1 MGWYILLGFSCL
13 LMLVFVPKSEW
24 KRLSPAGLIS
34 VLVLVPIEVVFTS
47 LGGFS
52 YVPSII
58 NLHKV
63 PMIYLLSSFPAGV
76 FVAYYYPA
84 ENRLRLLYVLFI
96 SLILLLIEMIMIRTG
111 YMKHINW
118 GILRSFFLNLY
129 GFIVMLWLC
138 ELIGAVGKK
147 LSYYD

>member
-24 KRLSPAGLIS
+24 KRLFPAGLIS

-52 YVPSII
+52 YAQSII

-63 PMIYLLSSFPAGV
+63 PMIYLLSSFPTGV

-84 ENRLRLLYVLFI
+84 KNRLRLLYVLFI
-96 SLILLLIEMIMIRTG
+96 SLILLLIEMIMIRAG

-147 LSYYD
+147 TKLL